1 MGSILPENN
10 NYRVSALEAGNSGAI
25 GLSKNNS
32 FKPRGANQQQPVKS
46 QEVSAGNNIA
56 KGHGSFKTV
65 N

>member
-1 MGSILPENN
+1 MGSILPESN
-10 NYRVSALEAGNSGAI
+10 NYRVSALEAGKSGAI

-32 FKPRGANQQQPVKS
+32 FKPRAMQQPVKS

-56 KGHGSFKTV
+56 RGHGSFKTV